1 MYLIGII
8 FSCETFFELSD
19 ISKSHDMYAII
30 ITKAFTKNFFYN
42 KYARK
47 NIFYLNTFQFKSHK
61 ISKKIYDKTINI
73 HVT

>member
-1 MYLIGII
+1 
-8 FSCETFFELSD
+8 
-19 ISKSHDMYAII
+19 MYAII

-47 NIFYLNTFQFKSHK
+47 NIFYLNMFQFKSHK
-61 ISKKIYDKTINI
+61 ISKKIHDKTINI